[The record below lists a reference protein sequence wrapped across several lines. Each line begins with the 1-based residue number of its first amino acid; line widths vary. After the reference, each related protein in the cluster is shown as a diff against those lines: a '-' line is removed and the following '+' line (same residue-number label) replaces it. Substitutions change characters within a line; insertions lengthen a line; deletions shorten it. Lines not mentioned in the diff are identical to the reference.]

1 MVYSGI
7 LALRRRSVWEAAD
20 AGLLLWRRNLGYFIP
35 FFAIPFWVCAFALRF
50 VPAPVFPGSPVSAD
64 SLAGSV
70 IPLSWSWFILWW
82 LNPLFDR
89 LLLHVA
95 GRRFFEPASTLR
107 SLVRGLGRT
116 LVRGLPGDLLWRRLS
131 PWRAVMMPLRV
142 LERGPGVPN
151 RGPTR
156 PAADRSPA
164 AGASPPSSASG
175 SSPASGKTPAGNEN
189 RRRIRD
195 RRRALFS
202 GGFHFNIFLS
212 IWCFTLEWI
221 LLAGETLFAILI
233 SRLLFHAE
241 WESFGQIFNGKGLYF
256 FTAWCVNHLVV
267 ESLYVCMGFGLYLN
281 SRVEV
286 EGWDLEL
293 LFRGFAGRRGRGA
306 ITALLLCSLALL
318 RPAPGF
324 GEGAEAG
331 TGFEIA
337 LPPELGKDRPA
348 EDLERIIRRDLGT
361 EKKTWGIRLK
371 QPGDSESLLD
381 QFNLAPWV
389 RVFQRAGALTLRA
402 ALILAFGALAL
413 AGGIYAYRRR
423 RAAGPSRR
431 EAPSAVPQDTPPA
444 LAEPGGLVEEAGRLY
459 RRALPREA
467 WALCYAAAL
476 EALSRYRN
484 FRFPP
489 GATEYRC
496 LALVRG
502 RREERQTAR
511 DFAKLIRHW
520 VPLAYGGNPP
530 PEGAFEESLA
540 WVMSLCGEPPGPRE
554 KPGGAEGE
562 SHG

>member
-50 VPAPVFPGSPVSAD
+50 LPAPALPAGPVSAGP
-64 SLAGSV
+64 LAGLTPGAM
-70 IPLSWSWFILWW
+70 IPLAWSWFILWW

-89 LLLHVA
+89 LILHVA

-107 SLVRGLGRT
+107 SLVRGLGKS
-116 LVRGLPGDLLWRRLS
+116 LGRGLAGDLLWRRLS
-131 PWRAVMMPLRV
+131 PWRAVTMPLRV
-142 LERGPGVPN
+142 LERGPGSPN
-151 RGPTR
+151 RGP
-156 PAADRSPA
+156 
-164 AGASPPSSASG
+164 PSG
-175 SSPASGKTPAGNEN
+175 PGMGLPRAGNEN

-195 RRRALFS
+195 RKRALSS

-212 IWCFTLEWI
+212 AWCFALEWI
-221 LLAGETLFAILI
+221 LLAGEALFVIILA
-233 SRLLFHAE
+233 RLLFNVNL
-241 WESFGQIFNGKGLYF
+241 ESFDRLFSGRGLYY

-293 LFRGFAGRRGRGA
+293 LFRGFAGRRRRGG
-306 ITALLLCSLALL
+306 ITAALLLLCSMALL

-324 GEGAEAG
+324 GEEAG
-331 TGFEIA
+331 PGSEPGIEAPRFPA
-337 LPPELGKDRPA
+337 PQPPAPGKDMPRGTL
-348 EDLERIIRRDLGT
+348 DRILKRDLGS
-361 EKKTWGIRLK
+361 EKKAWGIRFK
-371 QPGDSESLLD
+371 KRNDSKFLT
-381 QFNLAPWV
+381 NLRDTAPWV
-389 RVFQRAGALTLRA
+389 LFFRKAGALTLRGMLI
-402 ALILAFGALAL
+402 ALFGALL
-413 AGGIYAYRRR
+413 IGGIYARRR
-423 RAAGPSRR
+423 GRMTGPARGGR
-431 EAPSAVPQDTPPA
+431 PAPAAVPRVTPPA
-444 LAEPGGLVEEAGRLY
+444 PAEPGELLEEAGRLY

-476 EALSRYRN
+476 EALARYRN

-496 LALVRG
+496 LALVRRTEQG
-502 RREERQTAR
+502 RRAAR
-511 DFAKLIRHW
+511 DFAALIRHW
-520 VPLAYGGNPP
+520 VPLAYGGNLP

-540 WVMSLCGEPPGPRE
+540 WVRSLCGEAPEPGE
-554 KPGGAEGE
+554 KPSPALSPAAGE
-562 SHG
+562 LHD